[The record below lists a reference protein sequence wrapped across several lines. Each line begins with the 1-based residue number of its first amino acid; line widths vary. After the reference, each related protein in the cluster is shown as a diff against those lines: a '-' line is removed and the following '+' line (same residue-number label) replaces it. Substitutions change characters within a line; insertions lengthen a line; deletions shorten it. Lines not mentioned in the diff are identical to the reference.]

1 MKTEHPP
8 TPVASPGFN
17 RSIGVFLLVL
27 LGIACLRVAMGY
39 VLVPFSMLKTASVVV
54 SILFVAAPILGL
66 YAAARYKW
74 TTPKAFLTLA
84 IGVVVWFGCMKLI
97 GRATPAL
104 VASVL
109 TAISQSGLI
118 VWCLAIGTLLAL
130 LLKDKNV
137 MLPMAIFLALFDMW
151 MVFAPDGIVQQSVV
165 RGSGEMLAMLGYQ
178 VPRPIAAPT
187 GGHVTPLAYVGPADF
202 LFLSM
207 FFVALFKFDMR
218 AKETFRAMVPVLAG
232 YLLIVLLFNQ
242 VQLGP
247 IRLGALPALVPIG
260 LTVLIVNRNQFRL
273 NRDEKVVTAVIFV
286 LGTAVVIWR
295 IWFPPPDPPVRT
307 LPPPPGRVRRAP
319 PGQTWTMRQGR
330 SPSEFRIAL
339 GNTRRLR

>member
-1 MKTEHPP
+1 M
-8 TPVASPGFN
+8 
-17 RSIGVFLLVL
+17 

-39 VLVPFSMLKTASVVV
+39 VLVPFSALKAASVVV

-84 IGVVVWFGCMKLI
+84 IGLIVWYGSMRLV
-97 GRATPAL
+97 GRHTPAL
-104 VASVL
+104 AGGIL
-109 TAISQSGLI
+109 TAVSQSGLI

-187 GGHVTPLAYVGPADF
+187 GGHVTPMAYVGPADF

-218 AKETFRAMVPVLAG
+218 AKQTFRAVVPVLAG
-232 YLLIVLLFNQ
+232 YLLVVLLFNQ

-260 LTVLIVNRNQFRL
+260 LTVLIVNRDQFHL
-273 NRDEKVVTAVIFV
+273 NRDEKIVTAVIFV

-295 IWFPPPDPPVRT
+295 IWFPPPDPPAPP
-307 LPPPPGRVRRAP
+307 LPRPPAQERKAP
-319 PGQTWTMRQGR
+319 PGQTWTMRRDR
-330 SPSEFRIAL
+330 SPSESRIAL
-339 GNTRRLR
+339 GSTRHLP